1 MLFVKSNFI
10 PGPSSH
16 LSYLINQSDDRSNG
30 VNNHHTY
37 FFSPPTD
44 DHYGNSDLLM
54 FETNHTMFFS
64 SPLDYPLSNS
74 SHSSSSPMFISI
86 FLGIILFTITI
97 WTILGNIL
105 VILAFIID
113 KQIRQGGM
121 SNYLIINLAIS
132 DLLLG
137 VAVLPFSASYSTFGI
152 WYFGKFLCEIW
163 LAIDVLCST
172 ASIWGLLM
180 IAFDRY
186 IATNYPIRYCH
197 HRHSIRL
204 ALSYICVAWF
214 VSIAICLLPTLFF
227 EKKNSIYSA
236 IENRTIYVLPTKY
249 TSSNRQCELYKDL
262 NFVVT
267 SSLLSFYI
275 PLIIMIFLY
284 AKVLYAI
291 RQQSIKMKKKTL
303 PPPPP
308 PTAKAATIVLI
319 NKNNRTTTTSDRVT
333 KAKHSSTCFHETSK
347 NVSSIPFY
355 LDSTKKTHKATLDHN
370 RSCLNGSYSKLFLQP
385 NQSENSHQSSLTNDD
400 ASHCDQHQ
408 LGRREITAEARVTR
422 SLAVVIGCFICCW
435 LPFFTLYIIRA
446 VCLCLSFNAIEFF
459 VWLGYSNSSIN
470 PVLYAILN
478 KNFRLAFKNIFLSVK
493 KILFV

>member
-1 MLFVKSNFI
+1 MNENN
-10 PGPSSH
+10 
-16 LSYLINQSDDRSNG
+16 SYIL
-30 VNNHHTY
+30 
-37 FFSPPTD
+37 SPPID
-44 DHYGNSDLLM
+44 DHYKNSDLFM
-54 FETNHTMFFS
+54 FGINHTMFISF
-64 SPLDYPLSNS
+64 PFDYSFSNS
-74 SHSSSSPMFISI
+74 SYSSSSPMFISI
-86 FLGIILFTITI
+86 FIGIILFTITI
-97 WTILGNIL
+97 WTIIGNIL
-105 VILAFIID
+105 VIIAFIID

-137 VAVLPFSASYSTFGI
+137 IAVLPFSASYSTFGI

-204 ALSYICVAWF
+204 AVIYICVAWF

-227 EKKNSIYSA
+227 EKKTPIYSHS
-236 IENRTIYVLPTKY
+236 ENRTIYLSPIKY

-267 SSLLSFYI
+267 SSLLSFYF

-291 RQQSIKMKKKTL
+291 RQQSLKLNKKIPSSTISTTPTTL
-303 PPPPP
+303 
-308 PTAKAATIVLI
+308 IH
-319 NKNNRTTTTSDRVT
+319 NKNHRTTTKSDQMKKVR
-333 KAKHSSTCFHETSK
+333 ASSPCFVESSK
-347 NVSSIPFY
+347 NSPSVQCYVNSIKR
-355 LDSTKKTHKATLDHN
+355 TNEN
-370 RSCLNGSYSKLFLQP
+370 RSGRHRSSFVNRSYSKLFRKQTR
-385 NQSENSHQSSLTNDD
+385 SKSIFQSSLNNDD
-400 ASHCDQHQ
+400 ISHCDQHQ

>member
-1 MLFVKSNFI
+1 
-10 PGPSSH
+10 
-16 LSYLINQSDDRSNG
+16 
-30 VNNHHTY
+30 
-37 FFSPPTD
+37 
-44 DHYGNSDLLM
+44 M
-54 FETNHTMFFS
+54 FATNHTMFFS
-64 SPLDYPLSNS
+64 SPFEYPFSNS
-74 SHSSSSPMFISI
+74 SQLLSSSSSSSPSPMFISI

-105 VILAFIID
+105 VILAFVIN
-113 KQIRQGGM
+113 KKIRQGGM

-137 VAVLPFSASYSTFGI
+137 IAVLPFSASYSTFGI
-152 WYFGKFLCEIW
+152 WYFGKYLCEFW
-163 LAIDVLCST
+163 LAIDVVCST

-186 IATNYPIRYCH
+186 IATNYPIRYRH

-227 EKKNSIYSA
+227 EKKVAIYSE
-236 IENRTIYVLPTKY
+236 IKNETIYILPTKY

-267 SSLLSFYI
+267 SSLLSFYF

-284 AKVLYAI
+284 VKVLYAI
-291 RQQSIKMKKKTL
+291 RQQSLKMNRKST
-303 PPPPP
+303 
-308 PTAKAATIVLI
+308 TTNALI
-319 NKNNRTTTTSDRVT
+319 NKNNRTTTSDPTEKIRD
-333 KAKHSSTCFHETSK
+333 SSTCYREPSK
-347 NVSSIPFY
+347 KFCCFNSTDNRINENISDRDQSS
-355 LDSTKKTHKATLDHN
+355 
-370 RSCLNGSYSKLFLQP
+370 SCCSYSKLFGKKQRRS
-385 NQSENSHQSSLTNDD
+385 NDFSQSSLMNEDIQHND
-400 ASHCDQHQ
+400 QQQ

-478 KNFRLAFKNIFLSVK
+478 KNFRLAFKNIFISVK
-493 KILFV
+493 KLVFL